1 MMKYLKQ
8 LSVNEFFRCRLKLLQ
23 DFYALASGAWQRRRR
38 SGEAGDELSGEG
50 GDFGGVGLFVH

>member
-1 MMKYLKQ
+1 MSLEIT
-8 LSVNEFFRCRLKLLQ
+8 SG
-23 DFYALASGAWQRRRR
+23 FYALASGAWQRRRR